1 MTYTPCKYY
10 TADRYGQELDFSD
23 AMHGNLI
30 MFFQEPDNVLQAL
43 IATITGEVI
52 YTHPTLVKI
61 EGIGL
66 NEFKLKVIGEI
77 GKLGLKE
84 FNDIKTI
91 IQKL

>member
-1 MTYTPCKYY
+1 MNPTPCKYY
-10 TADRYGQELDFSD
+10 TADRYGEQLDFSD
-23 AMHGNLI
+23 AMHGSLI
-30 MFFQEPDNVLQAL
+30 MFFQEPDSVLQAL
-43 IATITGEVI
+43 IASKTGEVI

-66 NEFKLKVIGEI
+66 NEFKLRVIGEI

-91 IQKL
+91 IQNL

>member
-10 TADRYGQELDFSD
+10 TADNYGQELDFSD

-43 IATITGEVI
+43 IVTITGEVI
-52 YTHPTLVKI
+52 YTHPTLIKI

-66 NEFKLKVIGEI
+66 NEFKLRLIGEI
-77 GKLGLKE
+77 GRLGLKE

-91 IQKL
+91 IQNL